1 MQLGTPLACLAQAE
15 QRVQLALSE
24 SAEILIHPTAAQKA
38 DKGGLRQQPRFYG
51 FWTCGTLSCSGGG
64 GVFWV
69 FAVFGPTLRSG
80 GFHAAVSSPEPGK
93 APFSKMAP
101 KRSKSQ
107 EPSRR
112 QPSPAPQRSK
122 LESKGAKPGPAKP
135 IPKSKAAPKATARPA
150 TNPKGKLEEILEKA
164 RSDTHKRSADV
175 EVRLREALV
184 RKEAQLELAMQKAGD
199 MEQKAVLEQRRAEE
213 AVRRAAFAEGQA
225 EELRQRASRVE
236 ELQLEMAHKEA
247 RAADA
252 EARAEVLGQMQE
264 KFQRTLPDMV
274 KSIAEGMVLCRG
286 RRDSSLCDSAGISGF
301 RGVAAKLELEDSPG
315 SLKSNPA
322 AIPLLDAE
330 EGKDSDGKLKTTGLA
345 PDDAAS
351 ELLKFY
357 GQNDGAH
364 TVHHLAPVK
373 DDRAMD
379 ADSAPQR
386 RFTAAITEYEDVGGH
401 VEYCLKVTHC
411 SGISWTTWRRFSDF
425 HHAHEELCSLVDA
438 RDLPPG
444 PERSWLPAFT
454 QSLSVEFCEQR
465 EQELSRYLQRLLGH
479 SAAAPAPLR
488 NLLGL
493 RRPDTPGSLRVVPKA
508 GVLELEV
515 KPPEAQTFPDDC
527 HQRSSKVSELG
538 GPVDGYYIEVVNL
551 DSGSKHR
558 LARDVGASGTL
569 PQKAQVGH
577 LDSGR
582 HLFIVAA
589 YNGAG
594 CSGQVSITV
603 DPALAFASA
612 QRAPPSRSGPG
623 MGQSETEPRQAPG
636 PLPAQNASS
645 HGGYVRHVGSQP
657 PIPRETCLPPLAPT
671 PLGPSAGPSG
681 RPIPGQL
688 PASRILTDRGKAC
701 ADVHRKSPGPEEDE
715 DLMCVVCL
723 ASPKTHA
730 FVPCGHRCVCGPPC
744 GQHSGAPAP
753 KGCCAA
759 DQCIQARCCRGR
771 CREEVIRSAS
781 KRGRAA
787 RYARSHDGK

>member
-1 MQLGTPLACLAQAE
+1 
-15 QRVQLALSE
+15 
-24 SAEILIHPTAAQKA
+24 
-38 DKGGLRQQPRFYG
+38 
-51 FWTCGTLSCSGGG
+51 
-64 GVFWV
+64 
-69 FAVFGPTLRSG
+69 
-80 GFHAAVSSPEPGK
+80 
-93 APFSKMAP
+93 
-101 KRSKSQ
+101 
-107 EPSRR
+107 
-112 QPSPAPQRSK
+112 
-122 LESKGAKPGPAKP
+122 
-135 IPKSKAAPKATARPA
+135 
-150 TNPKGKLEEILEKA
+150 
-164 RSDTHKRSADV
+164 
-175 EVRLREALV
+175 
-184 RKEAQLELAMQKAGD
+184 
-199 MEQKAVLEQRRAEE
+199 
-213 AVRRAAFAEGQA
+213 
-225 EELRQRASRVE
+225 
-236 ELQLEMAHKEA
+236 
-247 RAADA
+247 
-252 EARAEVLGQMQE
+252 
-264 KFQRTLPDMV
+264 
-274 KSIAEGMVLCRG
+274 
-286 RRDSSLCDSAGISGF
+286 
-301 RGVAAKLELEDSPG
+301 
-315 SLKSNPA
+315 
-322 AIPLLDAE
+322 
-330 EGKDSDGKLKTTGLA
+330 
-345 PDDAAS
+345 
-351 ELLKFY
+351 
-357 GQNDGAH
+357 
-364 TVHHLAPVK
+364 
-373 DDRAMD
+373 MD

-701 ADVHRKSPGPEEDE
+701 AVRTTADVHRKSPGPEEDE

-730 FVPCGHRCVCGPPC
+730 FVPCGHRCVCGPCAKELCPDDRGTC
-744 GQHSGAPAP
+744 PVCRAEAQH
-753 KGCCAA
+753 
-759 DQCIQARCCRGR
+759 
-771 CREEVIRSAS
+771 VI
-781 KRGRAA
+781 
-787 RYARSHDGK
+787 HIFT